1 MNMMNGLKIM
11 ESSSPMDIIGSSANS
26 TSCSSVT
33 NNAFSIEKSHSGLVS
48 KKVVR
53 IPFFWLLLMTIVVH
67 ALGTMKKLKNGFSA
81 QYVRF
86 GSIVTASLIEN
97 GRWN

>member
-1 MNMMNGLKIM
+1 M
-11 ESSSPMDIIGSSANS
+11 ESSSPMGIIGSSANS

-53 IPFFWLLLMTIVVH
+53 IPFFWLFLMAIVAH
-67 ALGTMKKLKNGFSA
+67 ALEKKKLKNGFSV